1 MRSMEMS
8 AKTVEAAVQAACEAL
23 GVDRD
28 DINVSYEVLEF
39 PTRKLF
45 KTIPAKVLVKV
56 EEPEA
61 EKPAEV
67 STKPAEVVEISD
79 ETAPEIQKEVV
90 EDMVEE
96 AELAPVP
103 GEEVEVPLDIDAD
116 PRLQAAVDYLTPI
129 FNLMGVEN
137 FTFTAVKK
145 GAATVL
151 KVSGEH
157 MGALIGR
164 RGETMESLS
173 YLASLVVNR
182 MEGPYVKLGLDVGG
196 YRNKREDDLSALAR
210 RIADRVIRTGCYY
223 EMEPMNPYER
233 HIIHTAIAEIDGVRS
248 ESKGDGPARHVVLY
262 STDPDACNLPDRDN
276 ARNQRGGR
284 RDGGRGPRLRRH
296 TVKHSRVLHMGYT
309 EVKVSCKLLP
319 AGIIVGMNHLR
330 IRCIGDRIARLNRS
344 GSINHILVKNR
355 MIHESAELFKNIALI
370 SGADVR
376 AKIRLD
382 SETRKIRLCFDR
394 RLLRVIELPCIAFH
408 SAAIFF
414 RKLSCIGGCDF
425 FIGKQ
430 GLTQLL
436 RQILIRRKCILRH
449 ADKHLRIRIGN
460 SEVPRFSMI
469 ELVLRDMEQHR
480 FWMLF

>member
-61 EKPAEV
+61 APAPAAEEKPAEV
-67 STKPAEVVEISD
+67 STKPAEFVEISD
-79 ETAPEIQKEVV
+79 ETAPEIEKAVV
-90 EDMVEE
+90 EDMVEA
-96 AELAPVP
+96 AELAPVA
-103 GEEVEVPLDIDAD
+103 EDDVEIPLDIAAA

-137 FTFTAVKK
+137 FSFTAVKK
-145 GAATVL
+145 GAATIL

-182 MEGPYVKLGLDVGG
+182 MEGPYIKLGLDVGG
-196 YRNKREDDLSALAR
+196 YRNKREDDLSALAK

-233 HIIHTAIAEIDGVRS
+233 HIIHTAIADIEGVRS
-248 ESKGDGPARHVVLY
+248 ESKGEGPARHVVLY
-262 STDPDACNLPDRDN
+262 LSL
-276 ARNQRGGR
+276 
-284 RDGGRGPRLRRH
+284 
-296 TVKHSRVLHMGYT
+296 
-309 EVKVSCKLLP
+309 
-319 AGIIVGMNHLR
+319 I
-330 IRCIGDRIARLNRS
+330 
-344 GSINHILVKNR
+344 HI
-355 MIHESAELFKNIALI
+355 
-370 SGADVR
+370 
-376 AKIRLD
+376 
-382 SETRKIRLCFDR
+382 
-394 RLLRVIELPCIAFH
+394 
-408 SAAIFF
+408 
-414 RKLSCIGGCDF
+414 
-425 FIGKQ
+425 
-430 GLTQLL
+430 
-436 RQILIRRKCILRH
+436 
-449 ADKHLRIRIGN
+449 
-460 SEVPRFSMI
+460 
-469 ELVLRDMEQHR
+469 
-480 FWMLF
+480 

>member
-61 EKPAEV
+61 APVEETKPAEV

-103 GEEVEVPLDIDAD
+103 GEEVEVPLDIEAD

-284 RDGGRGPRLRRH
+284 RDGGRGPRRDNRGGRGPRGPREGGRGPRYGAPRRDNRGGPRYGGPRSSVPAREFADAPRDPAAKPMAPK
-296 TVKHSRVLHMGYT
+296 TT
-309 EVKVSCKLLP
+309 E
-319 AGIIVGMNHLR
+319 R
-330 IRCIGDRIARLNRS
+330 IHDGDDFAF
-344 GSINHILVKNR
+344 G
-355 MIHESAELFKNIALI
+355 
-370 SGADVR
+370 
-376 AKIRLD
+376 KI
-382 SETRKIRLCFDR
+382 EF
-394 RLLRVIELPCIAFH
+394 
-408 SAAIFF
+408 
-414 RKLSCIGGCDF
+414 
-425 FIGKQ
+425 
-430 GLTQLL
+430 
-436 RQILIRRKCILRH
+436 
-449 ADKHLRIRIGN
+449 
-460 SEVPRFSMI
+460 
-469 ELVLRDMEQHR
+469 
-480 FWMLF
+480 

>member
-8 AKTVEAAVQAACEAL
+8 AKTVEAAVQAACDAL

-39 PTRKLF
+39 PARKLF

-61 EKPAEV
+61 APAPIAEEKPAEV

-79 ETAPEIQKEVV
+79 ETAPAIEKAVV
-90 EDMVEE
+90 EEMVED
-96 AELAPVP
+96 AELAPVA
-103 GEEVEVPLDIDAD
+103 EDEVEIPLDIAAD

-137 FTFTAVKK
+137 FTLSAVKK
-145 GAATVL
+145 GAATIL

-210 RIADRVIRTGCYY
+210 RIADRVIRTGCFY

-248 ESKGDGPARHVVLY
+248 ESKGEGPARHVVLY

-284 RDGGRGPRLRRH
+284 REGGRGQRRDGGRGYRGNG
-296 TVKHSRVLHMGYT
+296 SRG
-309 EVKVSCKLLP
+309 P
-319 AGIIVGMNHLR
+319 
-330 IRCIGDRIARLNRS
+330 RS
-344 GSINHILVKNR
+344 GRDGVRGGYRGQRSDRGPRYGGPRSSVPAREFADAPRDPDAKPMAPKTTER
-355 MIHESAELFKNIALI
+355 IHDGDDFAF
-370 SGADVR
+370 G
-376 AKIRLD
+376 KI
-382 SETRKIRLCFDR
+382 EF
-394 RLLRVIELPCIAFH
+394 
-408 SAAIFF
+408 
-414 RKLSCIGGCDF
+414 
-425 FIGKQ
+425 
-430 GLTQLL
+430 
-436 RQILIRRKCILRH
+436 
-449 ADKHLRIRIGN
+449 
-460 SEVPRFSMI
+460 
-469 ELVLRDMEQHR
+469 
-480 FWMLF
+480 

>member
-8 AKTVEAAVQAACEAL
+8 AKTVEAAVQAACDAL

-39 PTRKLF
+39 PARKLF

-61 EKPAEV
+61 APAPVAEEKPAEV

-79 ETAPEIQKEVV
+79 ETAPAIEKAVV
-90 EDMVEE
+90 EEMVED
-96 AELAPVP
+96 AELAPVA
-103 GEEVEVPLDIDAD
+103 EDEVEIPLDIAAD

-137 FTFTAVKK
+137 FTFSAVKK
-145 GAATVL
+145 GAATIL

-182 MEGPYVKLGLDVGG
+182 MEGSYVKLGLDVGG
-196 YRNKREDDLSALAR
+196 YRNKREDDLSALAK

-248 ESKGDGPARHVVLY
+248 ESKGEGPARHVVLY

-284 RDGGRGPRLRRH
+284 REGGRGQRRDGGH
-296 TVKHSRVLHMGYT
+296 GYRGNGSRG
-309 EVKVSCKLLP
+309 P
-319 AGIIVGMNHLR
+319 
-330 IRCIGDRIARLNRS
+330 RS
-344 GSINHILVKNR
+344 GRDGVRGGYRGQRSDRGPRYGGPRSSVPAREFADAPRDPAAKPMAPKTTER
-355 MIHESAELFKNIALI
+355 IHDGDDFAF
-370 SGADVR
+370 G
-376 AKIRLD
+376 KI
-382 SETRKIRLCFDR
+382 EF
-394 RLLRVIELPCIAFH
+394 
-408 SAAIFF
+408 
-414 RKLSCIGGCDF
+414 
-425 FIGKQ
+425 
-430 GLTQLL
+430 
-436 RQILIRRKCILRH
+436 
-449 ADKHLRIRIGN
+449 
-460 SEVPRFSMI
+460 
-469 ELVLRDMEQHR
+469 
-480 FWMLF
+480 

>member
-8 AKTVEAAVQAACEAL
+8 AKTVEAAVQAACDAL

-39 PTRKLF
+39 PARKLF

-61 EKPAEV
+61 APAPVAEEKPAEV

-79 ETAPEIQKEVV
+79 ETAPAIEKAVV
-90 EDMVEE
+90 EEMVED
-96 AELAPVP
+96 AELAPVA
-103 GEEVEVPLDIDAD
+103 EDEVEIPLDIAAD

-137 FTFTAVKK
+137 FTFSAVKK
-145 GAATVL
+145 GAATIL

-182 MEGPYVKLGLDVGG
+182 MEGSYVKLGLDVGG
-196 YRNKREDDLSALAR
+196 YRNKREDDLSALAK

-248 ESKGDGPARHVVLY
+248 ESKGEGPARHVVLY

-276 ARNQRGGR
+276 VRNQRGGR
-284 RDGGRGPRLRRH
+284 REGGRGQRRDGGH
-296 TVKHSRVLHMGYT
+296 GYRGNGSRG
-309 EVKVSCKLLP
+309 P
-319 AGIIVGMNHLR
+319 
-330 IRCIGDRIARLNRS
+330 RS
-344 GSINHILVKNR
+344 GRDGVRGGYRGQRSDRGPRYGGPRSSVPAREFADTPRDPDAKPMAPKTTER
-355 MIHESAELFKNIALI
+355 IHDGDDFAF
-370 SGADVR
+370 G
-376 AKIRLD
+376 KI
-382 SETRKIRLCFDR
+382 EF
-394 RLLRVIELPCIAFH
+394 
-408 SAAIFF
+408 
-414 RKLSCIGGCDF
+414 
-425 FIGKQ
+425 
-430 GLTQLL
+430 
-436 RQILIRRKCILRH
+436 
-449 ADKHLRIRIGN
+449 
-460 SEVPRFSMI
+460 
-469 ELVLRDMEQHR
+469 
-480 FWMLF
+480 